1 MRPAIELAVT
11 AAWVLS
17 GLTGAAFAAPPAP
30 IPEPASIAILAVG
43 VAGAA
48 WVKFRRRK

>member
-1 MRPAIELAVT
+1 MRSVIDLAVT
-11 AAWVLS
+11 AAWMLT
-17 GLTGAAFAAPPAP
+17 GLTNAAFAAAAAP
-30 IPEPASIAILAVG
+30 IPEPASVAILAVG

>member
-1 MRPAIELAVT
+1 MRTAIDLAVT
-11 AAWVLS
+11 VAWMLG
-17 GLTGAAFAAPPAP
+17 GLAGTAFAAAPAP

-48 WVKFRRRK
+48 WVKFRRRR